1 MNRAGQ
7 TGLAGLTGRAFAI
20 VIVLAVL
27 AALALAA
34 ALAALAFAAPAP
46 ERAALDE
53 RRSKIFV
60 SVPSYR
66 DTECAATVES
76 MIRAA
81 SFPSRVFVGIYEQ
94 NAEPRESCNTDASR
108 LAGGV
113 RVVSVGA
120 EKATGPCSARYQCA
134 ALMRDEDVYL
144 QVDSHTTFAEGWDV
158 AAIATLRALQ
168 GAQEGRVVVSTYPVD
183 CAAGWQTSDPPVI
196 ESAEHKGSWFVF
208 SATARADARN
218 NHARSRQ
225 VGGGFLLCVADV
237 VRRVPLDPHLDGV
250 FNEEELLY
258 TARLFTHG
266 IDVVAP
272 RANIVCHKYTYAEH
286 RTVWTDTPKWRDGTG
301 GYARL
306 RALLS
311 GTHPDLYGPHA
322 FGRAR
327 PLSAFWESAGIS
339 YREAKALPWP

>member
-1 MNRAGQ
+1 MDWR
-7 TGLAGLTGRAFAI
+7 LLI
-20 VIVLAVL
+20 VIVAL
-27 AALALAA
+27 LALL
-34 ALAALAFAAPAP
+34 LARTDAP
-46 ERAALDE
+46 RRGRALDE
-53 RRSKIFV
+53 RASTIFV

-76 MIRAA
+76 MLRAA
-81 SFPSRVFVGIYEQ
+81 KVPGRVFVGVYEQ
-94 NAEPRESCNTDASR
+94 NAEPRESCETEAAR
-108 LAGGV
+108 LAGAV

-120 EKATGPCSARYQCA
+120 DKATGPCAARYQCA

-158 AAIATLRALQ
+158 AAIATLRALP
-168 GAQEGRVVVSTYPVD
+168 GAEQGRVVVSTYPVD
-183 CAAGWQTSDPPVI
+183 CAAGWQGADPPVI

-208 SATARADARN
+208 SATQRAEARHRHARA
-218 NHARSRQ
+218 RQ

-272 RANIVCHKYTYAEH
+272 RANLVCHKYSYAEH
-286 RTVWTDTPKWRDGTG
+286 RTVWTDTPKWRDGTT

-311 GTHPDLYGPHA
+311 GTHPDLYGPYA
-322 FGRAR
+322 FGRER
-327 PLSAFWESAGIS
+327 PLSAFWDSVKVS
-339 YREAKALPWP
+339 YREARAFPWP

>member
-1 MNRAGQ
+1 MGQ
-7 TGLAGLTGRAFAI
+7 TETGVIAIALVAF
-20 VIVLAVL
+20 VL
-27 AALALAA
+27 ALALASA
-34 ALAALAFAAPAP
+34 SSGPAHGS
-46 ERAALDE
+46 ALDE
-53 RRSKIFV
+53 RHSKIFV

-81 SFPSRVFVGIYEQ
+81 TFPRRVFVGVYEQ
-94 NAEPRESCNTDASR
+94 NAEPRESCATEVAR
-108 LAGGV
+108 LAGAV

-144 QVDSHTTFAEGWDV
+144 QVDSHTTFADGWDV
-158 AAIATLRALQ
+158 AAVATLRALP
-168 GAQEGRVVVSTYPVD
+168 GADQGRVVVSTYPVD
-183 CAAGWQTSDPPVI
+183 CAAGWQSADPPVI
-196 ESAEHKGSWFVF
+196 ESAEHKGAWFVF
-208 SATARADARN
+208 SATARADARSR
-218 NHARSRQ
+218 HARSRQ

-258 TARLFTHG
+258 TARLFSHG

-311 GTHPDLYGPHA
+311 GTHPDMYGPHA

-327 PLSAFWESAGIS
+327 PLSAFWESAKIS
-339 YREAKALPWP
+339 YREAKAESWP

>member
-1 MNRAGQ
+1 MPES
-7 TGLAGLTGRAFAI
+7 
-20 VIVLAVL
+20 
-27 AALALAA
+27 LALPIAI
-34 ALAALAFAAPAP
+34 ALVVVAIALLVPAP
-46 ERAALDE
+46 SVDAYRALDE
-53 RRSKIFV
+53 RTSTIFV

-66 DTECAATVES
+66 DTECARTVES

-81 SFPSRVFVGIYEQ
+81 SFPSRVFVGVYEQ
-94 NAEPRESCNTDASR
+94 NAEASESCSTELAK
-108 LAGGV
+108 LAGAV
-113 RVVSVGA
+113 RVVSVGH
-120 EKATGPCSARYQCA
+120 ERATGPCSARYQCA

-144 QVDSHTTFAEGWDV
+144 QVDSHTTFAENWDV
-158 AAIATLRALQ
+158 AAIATLRALP

-183 CAAGWQTSDPPVI
+183 CAAGWETADPPVI

-208 SATARADARN
+208 SATGRPDARN
-218 NHARSRQ
+218 RHARSRQ
-225 VGGGFLLCVADV
+225 IGGGFLLCVADV

-250 FNEEELLY
+250 FNEEELLF

-272 RANIVCHKYTYAEH
+272 RENLVCHKYSYAEH

-311 GTHPDLYGPHA
+311 GTHPDPFGPYA

-327 PLSAFWESAGIS
+327 PISAFWDSAGIS
-339 YREAKALPWP
+339 YRDAKALPWP

>member
-1 MNRAGQ
+1 MLE
-7 TGLAGLTGRAFAI
+7 LAL
-20 VIVLAVL
+20 VLVL
-27 AALALAA
+27 LLVLALAIA
-34 ALAALAFAAPAP
+34 AAG
-46 ERAALDE
+46 EGRDSVVALDE
-53 RRSKIFV
+53 RTSKIFV

-66 DTECAATVES
+66 DTECARTVES

-81 SFPSRVFVGIYEQ
+81 RFPRRVFVGVYEQ
-94 NAEPRESCNTDASR
+94 NAEPSESCSTELAN

-120 EKATGPCSARYQCA
+120 DKATGPCSARYQCA

-158 AAIATLRALQ
+158 AAIATLRALP

-183 CAAGWQTSDPPVI
+183 CAAGWETADPPVI

-208 SATARADARN
+208 SATSRPEARAR
-218 NHARSRQ
+218 HARSRQ

-237 VRRVPLDPHLDGV
+237 VRRVPLDPYLDGV
-250 FNEEELLY
+250 FNEEELLF

-272 RANIVCHKYTYAEH
+272 RANLVCHKYSYAEH

-311 GTHPDLYGPHA
+311 GTHPDPFGPYA

-327 PLSAFWESAGIS
+327 PISAFWESARIS
-339 YREAKALPWP
+339 YRDAKALPWP